1 MNDDLIERYRRT
13 PQTVADA
20 LENVEIDFSHEGWTP
35 RQIVHHLADAEI
47 NRALRLRRLLTEDRP
62 DIRGWEE
69 NDYAE
74 HLHYER
80 PIDVSMA
87 VLRSVVASNCEL
99 IECMTPEDWKREGT
113 HPEFGR
119 FGMDTW
125 VERAAQHIDEHAEQ
139 ILRCKR

>member
-1 MNDDLIERYRRT
+1 MNEKLIERYRQT
-13 PQTVADA
+13 PHAVSRA
-20 LENVEIDFSHEGWTP
+20 LDHVELDFSHEGWTP

-47 NRALRLRRLLTEDRP
+47 NRALRLRRLLTEDSP

-69 NDYAE
+69 NDWADR
-74 HLHYER
+74 LHYER
-80 PIDVSMA
+80 PIVVSMA
-87 VLRSVVASNCEL
+87 VLSSVVASNCEL
-99 IECMTPEDWKREGT
+99 IARMSPDDWTREGT

-139 ILRCKR
+139 IARCRR